1 MPVVIFFA
9 CLDLE
14 RKSSLIN
21 RLIKTVNKVE
31 KETSC
36 INSRAIL
43 DYVKKYNVGDCSA
56 LFGNLDPEIDA
67 LQDPESFLRDPNN
80 WISCSVI
87 SKLYKRAASI
97 LNDEMAAYK
106 IGRYATENISLG
118 YAQRIIFKAFWSV
131 RKALK
136 HGQKINDRWNRS
148 KRVELVELKKNEAIV
163 RLHWVPKMDVT
174 KDVCLY
180 NQGTYASMPLIWEGN
195 PAVIQEKC
203 CYFDGSPYCEYHI
216 KWPFKNRF
224 HEIFSRLFTSKSV
237 LMETITEMEEDKA
250 VIEQKYEEVNLLN
263 IELNKKIKQLAAI
276 QETGK
281 AILSL
286 LDLEQLLT
294 VIMNLLSN
302 VCRINRAVIMLINED
317 EGSLEYIHGMGFNGE
332 VPEMIQNYRVSLN
345 RLSNILVRVANT
357 GRQEY
362 VPEVKNSILRK
373 ENIML
378 THGKPTSVYVVP
390 LITRSRVIGIIAT
403 DAVDGKGVPKETR
416 EALEV
421 FAPQI
426 AIAIENAKLYSRLQ
440 EQMEELKQ
448 SHALLSRS
456 EKFSFLGNLAARLA
470 HEIKNPMTAIGTFIQ
485 MMPQK
490 YHDEEFRENFH
501 NIALEET
508 SRINNLINELLDLVK
523 KRESHFE
530 FNNLHKLIN
539 KMILLI
545 SPQSNAK
552 KINVSCQFDPNIGQV
567 WMDSEKMKEVI
578 LNLLSNAVEF
588 TPEGGKIEFT
598 TKTCIEK
605 GKPDTIHI
613 EIKDNGFGIPQSM
626 IDNIFDPYFTT
637 KHRSS
642 MHNGTG
648 LGLFIA
654 HQNMQDHDGT
664 IEVKSK
670 VNEGTVFMLN
680 LPVNN
685 PNRSSHSIDT
695 RKG

>member
-1 MPVVIFFA
+1 M
-9 CLDLE
+9 
-14 RKSSLIN
+14 
-21 RLIKTVNKVE
+21 E

-43 DYVKKYNVGDCSA
+43 DYVKNHNDGDCSA
-56 LFGNLDPEIDA
+56 LFGNLDPEIDT
-67 LQDPESFLRDPNN
+67 LQDPESFLRDPNS

-97 LNDEMAAYK
+97 LNDEKAAYK

-118 YAQRIIFKAFWSV
+118 YAQSIIFKAFWSV

-136 HGQKINDRWNRS
+136 HGQKINDRWNRN
-148 KRVELVELKKNEAIV
+148 KRVELVELKKNEAVV
-163 RLHWVPKMDVT
+163 RLHWDHKMDAT
-174 KDVCLY
+174 KNICRY
-180 NQGTYASMPLIWEGN
+180 NQGVYASLPLIWKGA
-195 PAVIQEKC
+195 PAVIKEKC
-203 CYFDGSPYCEYHI
+203 CYFNGSPYCEYHI
-216 KWPFKNRF
+216 KWPFRNRF
-224 HEIFSRLFTSKSV
+224 HEILSRFFTSKSV
-237 LMETITEMEEDKA
+237 LVETITEMEKDKKI
-250 VIEQKYEEVNLLN
+250 IEKKYEEVNLLN
-263 IELNKKIKQLAAI
+263 IELNKRIKQLAAI

-345 RLSNILVRVANT
+345 RLNNILVRVANT
-357 GRQEY
+357 GQPEY
-362 VPEVKNSILRK
+362 VPEVKSSILRK

-390 LITRSRVIGIIAT
+390 LITRSRVIGVIAT
-403 DAVDGKGVPKETR
+403 DAVDGKGVPGETR
-416 EALEV
+416 ETLEV

-440 EQMEELKQ
+440 KQMEELKQ

-490 YHDEEFRENFH
+490 YNDEEFQKDFH
-501 NIALEET
+501 KIAMEET
-508 SRINNLINELLDLVK
+508 RRINSLITELLDLVNTK
-523 KRESHFE
+523 EAHIE
-530 FNNLHKLIN
+530 LNDLHGLIDT
-539 KMILLI
+539 MILLI
-545 SPQSNAK
+545 SPQSKAK
-552 KINVSCQFDPNIGQV
+552 KIDVSCRFDPDIGQV
-567 WMDSEKMKEVI
+567 WMDSEKMKQVV
-578 LNLLSNAVEF
+578 LNILSNAVDF
-588 TPEGGKIEFT
+588 TPEGGKIELI
-598 TKTCIEK
+598 TKNCSEK
-605 GKPDTIHI
+605 EKQATVSI
-613 EIKDNGFGIPQSM
+613 EIKDNGPGIPPSH
-626 IDNIFDPYFTT
+626 IDKVFDPYFTT
-637 KHRSS
+637 KHKSK
-642 MHNGTG
+642 MHSGSG

-654 HQNMQDHDGT
+654 HQNMQDHGGIIQVRNHTDKGVIFT
-664 IEVKSK
+664 LI
-670 VNEGTVFMLN
+670 
-680 LPVNN
+680 LPNT
-685 PNRSSHSIDT
+685 PR
-695 RKG
+695 